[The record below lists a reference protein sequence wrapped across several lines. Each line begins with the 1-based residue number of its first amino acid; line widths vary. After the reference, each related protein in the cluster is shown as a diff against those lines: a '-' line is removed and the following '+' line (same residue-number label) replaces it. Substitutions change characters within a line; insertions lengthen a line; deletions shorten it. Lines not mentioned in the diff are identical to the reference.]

1 MYEFLIIFSS
11 DVESLRKGIIKTSK
25 NGANRPYTI
34 LLVGETG
41 VGKSSVLE
49 FIANVLTGN
58 DTDHYNFDFL
68 DRTNE
73 QGGSNNQSQTN
84 APHLYEFKSKN
95 GTMVSPGAF
104 ECGRH
109 GDLPLPKVNILDTPG
124 LADNCSIQQDELH
137 KRNIATQ
144 NKQHI
149 DSIIAV
155 LVLVNGAVPRVAA
168 GTDNTLSTLS
178 AIFPKSLASNTA
190 IMFTNVLSPPHWNLS
205 GDTIPNSLKNA
216 PCFLL
221 NNPVALQKKYLKRKD
236 DPNMKTARADLRKA
250 VKASEETAMGML
262 VELFDWLDG
271 LEAHEVVAG
280 PAETIEGEE
289 GIRKVKQGVFFSVR
303 RRRGHSL
310 HLLRLCVS
318 VLGTWVKLFRPCPPM
333 SLVLVFVCLG
343 LVCVSYFL

>member
-271 LEAHEVVAG
+271 LEPQPTMG
-280 PAETIEGEE
+280 PTTGMTPHRGVPQRIEGAIPKAS
-289 GIRKVKQGVFFSVR
+289 GSMGFNSS
-303 RRRGHSL
+303 SL
-310 HLLRLCVS
+310 NDAHASFPGQMDPSHNAADELPRS
-318 VLGTWVKLFRPCPPM
+318 ADD
-333 SLVLVFVCLG
+333 
-343 LVCVSYFL
+343 YAA